1 MPGWS
6 VRSILADRQALVHVA
21 GHRGLI
27 VLALFEGPEAWSR
40 PRKSANYLTW
50 DEVEGGGRWR
60 PRLDPQVCK
69 SATREGRDVQG
80 GRLMLLIKDSRR
92 RVQLLVEGR
101 SPILRPGKSRPA
113 SRASLMHPNTHPTTP

>member
-50 DEVEGGGRWR
+50 DEVEGGGKWR

-69 SATREGRDVQG
+69 SATREGRDVQRR
-80 GRLMLLIKDSRR
+80 RLMLLIKE
-92 RVQLLVEGR
+92 EG
-101 SPILRPGKSRPA
+101 STAG
-113 SRASLMHPNTHPTTP
+113 